1 MMLKELKNIIRLVLP
16 ALLLSFVSGAAEWSV
31 VSAQVQV
38 EQRIDSI
45 EMLIGEQTLLHLQ
58 VTMKNGQ
65 CATLPHF
72 KPGQHIT
79 PGVEVLGQHDHD
91 TLNLGNGMVQ
101 IGRDYTLTSFDEKLY
116 PIPALNV
123 KVNGRSYRGNQ
134 LALKVQTVEVDTLHP
149 NKFFPP
155 KDVQDNPF
163 RWSEWSLLFW
173 LGVLLVVL
181 SAFAAYVFYRW
192 RQNKPIVATIRV
204 VKRVPVHQKAL
215 AQIEEIK
222 HEHTENREAQK
233 VYYTKLT
240 DAIREYISS
249 RFGFSAME
257 MTSGEIIER
266 LQATGNREMIEE
278 LRELFQTADLV
289 KFAKYET
296 LINENDANLV
306 NAIHFIDQTKT
317 DELPTEE
324 RIAPILTEK
333 DRRSRQNRLLA
344 GIMLGVVIVAAVA
357 LFVYMSLALSDL
369 LM

>member
-65 CATLPHF
+65 RATLPHF
-72 KPGQHIT
+72 KPGQYIT

-123 KVNGRSYRGNQ
+123 KVDGRNYRGNQ

-357 LFVYMSLALSDL
+357 LFVYMCLALSDL

>member
-1 MMLKELKNIIRLVLP
+1 MLKELKNIIRLVLP

-65 CATLPHF
+65 RATLPHF

-101 IGRDYTLTSFDEKLY
+101 IGRDYTLTSFDERLY

-149 NKFFPP
+149 NQFFPP

-222 HEHTENREAQK
+222 HEHTEHREAQK
-233 VYYTKLT
+233 GLLY
-240 DAIREYISS
+240 
-249 RFGFSAME
+249 
-257 MTSGEIIER
+257 
-266 LQATGNREMIEE
+266 
-278 LRELFQTADLV
+278 
-289 KFAKYET
+289 
-296 LINENDANLV
+296 
-306 NAIHFIDQTKT
+306 KT
-317 DELPTEE
+317 HRCHP
-324 RIAPILTEK
+324 
-333 DRRSRQNRLLA
+333 
-344 GIMLGVVIVAAVA
+344 
-357 LFVYMSLALSDL
+357 
-369 LM
+369 